1 MDIIMNQYE
10 VIEVKYGSE
19 QYEQTLL
26 LRDKV
31 MRQPL
36 GLSIKNED
44 LSYEQ
49 QATTLVVYDSDKL
62 LGTGIYVILDDSTM
76 RVNFLC
82 VDFNLQKAG
91 IGRTILEDIEKRAR
105 QLGMK
110 KITLNARLT
119 ALDFYKKLG
128 FVEYGDIFLMNAAP
142 IEHICMEKVL

>member
-1 MDIIMNQYE
+1 MNQFE
-10 VIEVKYGSE
+10 VTEVKYGST
-19 QYEQTLL
+19 QYQQTIL

-49 QATTLVVYDSDKL
+49 QATTLVVYDSDTL

-82 VDFNLQKAG
+82 VDFNLQKMG
-91 IGRTILEDIEKRAR
+91 IGRIILEEIEKRTR
-105 QLGMK
+105 QLGIK

-128 FVEYGDIFLMNAAP
+128 FVEYGEVFLMKAAP
-142 IEHICMEKVL
+142 IEHICMEKIL

>member
-1 MDIIMNQYE
+1 MNQFE
-10 VIEVKYGSE
+10 VTEVKYGST
-19 QYEQTLL
+19 QYQQTIL

-49 QATTLVVYDSDKL
+49 QATTLVVYDSDTL

-82 VDFNLQKAG
+82 VDFNLQKMG
-91 IGRTILEDIEKRAR
+91 IGRIILEEIEKRAR
-105 QLGMK
+105 QLGIK

-128 FVEYGDIFLMNAAP
+128 FVEYGEVFFMKAAP
-142 IEHICMEKVL
+142 IEHICMEKIL